1 MTPHFGILVFP
12 GVQLLDLVGPYEV
25 FTSVPD
31 ARVDLV
37 WKDLTPV
44 ASSSGLPVT
53 PTATLADCPPLGVLC
68 IPGGGGINALLEDAA
83 VLDFI
88 RTQAAGARFVTSVC
102 TGALVL
108 GAAGLLEGRK
118 ATTHWNAFD
127 LLSPL
132 GAKATE
138 GRVVKDGKFITA
150 GGVTSGIDFGL
161 AIVAELYG
169 RKEAETIQLELE
181 YAPEPPFDAGT
192 PQRAGADIVAT
203 AKQRMAKMR
212 AEREE
217 IIARRLRSSTGAAV
231 S

>member
-1 MTPHFGILVFP
+1 MTAHFGILVFP

-25 FTSVPD
+25 FTSVPG
-31 ARVDLV
+31 ARADLI
-37 WKDLTPV
+37 WKDLQPV

-68 IPGGGGINALLEDAA
+68 VPGGGGINALLEDEA

-88 RTQAAGARFVTSVC
+88 RAQAAGARFVTSVC

-108 GAAGLLEGRK
+108 GAAGLLKGRK
-118 ATTHWNAFD
+118 ATTHWHARD

-132 GAKATE
+132 GAEATE
-138 GRVVKDGKFITA
+138 GRVVKDGELITA

-161 AIVAELYG
+161 AIVAELCG

-181 YAPEPPFDAGT
+181 YAPEPPFEAGT
-192 PQRAGADIVAT
+192 PQTASADIVAT
-203 AKQRMAKMR
+203 AKERMAKIR

-217 IIARRLRSSTGAAV
+217 IIARLARPTAGAAG
-231 S
+231 